1 MGTTTT
7 ASVHVH
13 LDGGRWPPAGGGD
26 CRAARVVVKKLW
38 RPTRAKSWIGNPF
51 LWGIV
56 VVMIVLGV
64 TLYGVSK
71 TVTDAAAV
79 RVPPRCGF
87 RRCSARGGKR
97 RGRQMMRPISG
108 VMARFWL
115 SIGTRLST

>member
-7 ASVHVH
+7 ASVHLH

-38 RPTRAKSWIGNPF
+38 RPTRSKSWIGNPF

-71 TVTDAAAV
+71 TVTDAV
-79 RVPPRCGF
+79 NTKKERV
-87 RRCSARGGKR
+87 
-97 RGRQMMRPISG
+97 
-108 VMARFWL
+108 
-115 SIGTRLST
+115 TRS